1 MKNNPEQVQNKEE
14 LIGNSSSILALKE
27 KIANLRELDIPV
39 YIQGDAGTGKDLI
52 ARLIAGKKILQVDC
66 ANFSSDWNLLIQ
78 NYANKTAKTLHIR
91 GEIIKVTDPL
101 YFDKLEFLDTEGQA
115 ILFRI
120 LDNQEFV
127 TSKKETVE
135 FSSRIFLSSNK
146 NLPQL
151 VKDGLFRK
159 DLFQKINL
167 ICLNTVSLR
176 EIKSDLPLLVNHFVT
191 EFKTKYKK
199 NIQRL
204 SEKLIQFILQ
214 YDWPGNVAQ
223 LRSMLEG
230 MIILSSEK
238 ILDISQVPKDFIA
251 VSSIT
256 SGGKLNIIPGIP
268 MDEYEKEIIR
278 ENLKSVAGN
287 RDKCAKLLGISER
300 TLYRKLKEYNL
311 E

>member
-1 MKNNPEQVQNKEE
+1 MKNILEQFEVDQ
-14 LIGNSSSILALKE
+14 LIGASSPIIALKD
-27 KIANLRELDIPV
+27 KIVNLAELDVPV
-39 YIQGDAGTGKDLI
+39 YIQGNVGTGKNLI
-52 ARLIAGKKILQVDC
+52 ASLIAGKGILQIDC

-78 NYANKTAKTLHIR
+78 QYAYKTSKSLHIR
-91 GEIIKVTDPL
+91 AESIKVSAPL

-127 TSKKETVE
+127 TAKKERVDL
-135 FSSRIFLSSNK
+135 SSRIFLSSNK
-146 NLPQL
+146 NLPQM

-167 ICLNTVSLR
+167 ICLHTVNLKDV
-176 EIKSDLPLLVNHFVT
+176 KSDLPLLVNYFVT

-199 NIQRL
+199 NITRL

-223 LRSMLEG
+223 LKTMLEG

-238 ILDISQVPKDFIA
+238 VLDISQVPKDFIA
-251 VSSIT
+251 VSSIA

-268 MDEYEKEIIR
+268 IVEYEKEIIR

-300 TLYRKLKEYNL
+300 TLYRKIKEYNL

>member
-1 MKNNPEQVQNKEE
+1 MKNSLESFEVNQ
-14 LIGNSSSILALKE
+14 LIGASSPIVALKD
-27 KIANLRELDIPV
+27 KIINLSELDVPV
-39 YIQGDAGTGKDLI
+39 YIQGDSGTGKKLI
-52 ARLIAGKKILQVDC
+52 ASLIAGKRILQVDC

-78 NYANKTAKTLHIR
+78 KYANKTAKTLHIR
-91 GEIIKVTDPL
+91 GESIKVTGPL

-115 ILFRI
+115 ILFRV
-120 LDNQEFV
+120 LENQEFV
-127 TSKKETVE
+127 TAKKERVD

-146 NLPQL
+146 HLPQM

-167 ICLNTVSLR
+167 ICLHTVNLKDV
-176 EIKSDLPLLVNHFVT
+176 KSDLPLLVNYFVT

-199 NIQRL
+199 NIIRL

-223 LRSMLEG
+223 LKTMLEG

-238 ILDISQVPKDFIA
+238 VLDISQVPKDFIA
-251 VSSIT
+251 VSSIA

-268 MDEYEKEIIR
+268 IAEYEKEIIR

-300 TLYRKLKEYNL
+300 TLYRKIKEYNL

>member
-1 MKNNPEQVQNKEE
+1 MKSFPESFDDEV
-14 LIGNSSSILALKE
+14 LIGASSPMLALKA
-27 KIANLRELDIPV
+27 KISNLSELNVPV
-39 YIQGDAGTGKDLI
+39 YIQGESGTGKDLI
-52 ARLIAGKKILQVDC
+52 VRLIAGKAVLQIDC
-66 ANFSSDWNLLIQ
+66 ANFFSDWNLIIEKYS
-78 NYANKTAKTLHIR
+78 NRIAKTLHIK
-91 GEIIKVTDPL
+91 GENIKVTAPL
-101 YFDKLEFLDTEGQA
+101 YFDKLEFLDMEAQA
-115 ILFRI
+115 ILLRI
-120 LDNQEFV
+120 LDNQEFI
-127 TSKKETVE
+127 TTKKQKVD

-146 NLPQL
+146 NLPQM

-167 ICLNTVSLR
+167 ICLNTISLR

-191 EFKTKYKK
+191 EFKNKYKK

-238 ILDISQVPKDFIA
+238 VLDISQVPRDFIS

-256 SGGKLNIIPGIP
+256 SGGKLNIIPGIS
-268 MDEYEKEIIR
+268 MVEYEKEIIK
-278 ENLKSVAGN
+278 ENLKSTAGN

-300 TLYRKLKEYNL
+300 TLYRKLKEFNL
-311 E
+311 D